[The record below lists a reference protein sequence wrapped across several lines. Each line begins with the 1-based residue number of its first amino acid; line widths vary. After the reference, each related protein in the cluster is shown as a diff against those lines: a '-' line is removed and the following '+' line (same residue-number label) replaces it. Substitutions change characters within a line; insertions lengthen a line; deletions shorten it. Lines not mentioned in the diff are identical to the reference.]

1 MAAQP
6 PRARRAPSLPPG
18 DGRLYGAWVHCPTI
32 ALPPPV
38 LSANNLECVVLT
50 VRGEWPEVG
59 YLTCG
64 RAGGANASPTAWENF
79 YVIIGGAAAALTG
92 LMFVVIT
99 LVAGLRSRSTD
110 GVSAFSTPTVVHFAA
125 ALLIAALLSAP
136 WTALAQIVVALG
148 LSIGGL
154 IYVGIVTRRLL
165 RVAAYRPVL
174 EDWLGHAIALFVAYA
189 ALLVAAILL
198 PSNAT
203 PALFLVAAVTVLLVF
218 DGIHNAWDIV
228 TDLALE
234 LVPSQDNEKK
244 DERE

>member
-1 MAAQP
+1 MS
-6 PRARRAPSLPPG
+6 SL
-18 DGRLYGAWVHCPTI
+18 
-32 ALPPPV
+32 
-38 LSANNLECVVLT
+38 
-50 VRGEWPEVG
+50 
-59 YLTCG
+59 
-64 RAGGANASPTAWENF
+64 TAWENF

-110 GVSAFSTPTVVHFAA
+110 GVSAFSTPTVVHFAV

-136 WTALAQIVVALG
+136 WTALAQIAVALG
-148 LSIGGL
+148 LVSIGGL

-174 EDWLGHAIALFVAYA
+174 EDWLGHAIAPFVAYA

-228 TDLALE
+228 TYLALE